1 MGKPCI
7 LERNISCQ
15 NEAYVNVRN
24 QPKALSIFAVI
35 IVCLT
40 VVGAIACQFHPAS
53 SEHAH
58 EKERPTGQ
66 HQEGPLHG
74 VFCLIATLPEARV
87 LVKFAC
93 VAWTAMP
100 IRLHATLVVSPL
112 FIPPRYLA

>member
-15 NEAYVNVRN
+15 NEAYREMRN
-24 QPKALSIFAVI
+24 QPKALSIFAVM

-53 SEHAH
+53 FEHTH
-58 EKERPTGQ
+58 EKEMPTGQ
-66 HQEGPLHG
+66 HQEGPSHAA
-74 VFCLIATLPEARV
+74 FCLIATLPEDQV
-87 LVKFAC
+87 LVKLAC
-93 VAWTAMP
+93 VSWTAMP
-100 IRLHATLVVSPL
+100 IRLLTTLLISPP